1 MLQGVQA
8 FGHNVVGPVLSRRL
22 VFRCFQTKWVVIV
35 IEPRIDH
42 PQKHKDL
49 PNLGI
54 SELPRFGGPLRTA
67 VLRVS
72 ACSCKFASADLV
84 RTLEIRFFFFSTTEI
99 TEALTIINI

>member
-54 SELPRFGGPLRTA
+54 SELPRFGAHYDCCAQGVGLF
-67 VLRVS
+67 LQI
-72 ACSCKFASADLV
+72 C
-84 RTLEIRFFFFSTTEI
+84 FSGLSTYVGNTVF
-99 TEALTIINI
+99 LFQYN